1 MLSRS
6 FLFLMCLAGSSA
18 TSAAIVSYDYTGIL
32 IGDDATVSGSFGYD
46 NSVADSLPDEDG
58 EGLYD
63 GAGFWSGT
71 VVGGP
76 QDGAT
81 FNFTD
86 LSISVTNDDED
97 FGDSFGGFF
106 PVATGSM
113 SSFDLEDSSAS
124 VFSGD
129 SLPTA
134 LSLDDFDWFEFTL
147 GAEIGDTT
155 SAQIYEFES
164 ISEPTVVPLPTA
176 VWLFGS
182 ALLGFVSWT
191 RGQKRVS

>member
-1 MLSRS
+1 MVSRS
-6 FLFLMCLAGSSA
+6 FLFMMSLAVSST

-32 IGDDATVSGSFGYD
+32 IGEEATVSGSFGYD
-46 NSVADSLPDEDG
+46 NSVADSLPDDDG
-58 EGLYD
+58 DGLYV

-86 LSISVTNDDED
+86 LSISVMNDNDD

-106 PVATGSM
+106 PTTGST
-113 SSFDLEDSSAS
+113 SFFDLEDSSAS
-124 VFSGD
+124 AFSSD

-134 LSLDDFDWFEFTL
+134 LSLDNFDFFEFTL
-147 GAEIGDTT
+147 GAEIGETGFQY
-155 SAQIYEFES
+155 SYEFES
-164 ISEPTVVPLPTA
+164 ISEPTVVPLPPA
-176 VWLFGS
+176 LWLFGS
-182 ALLGFVSWT
+182 ALLGFVGWT
-191 RGQKRVS
+191 RGKRTAS